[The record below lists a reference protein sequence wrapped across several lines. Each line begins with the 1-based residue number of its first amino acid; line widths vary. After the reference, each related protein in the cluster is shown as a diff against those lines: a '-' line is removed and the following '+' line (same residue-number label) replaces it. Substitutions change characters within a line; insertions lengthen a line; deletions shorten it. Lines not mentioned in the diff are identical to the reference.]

1 MSEGIQGFLMRADTV
16 CRVVVSVCCLIVFAD
31 LAANGYREI
40 KFSSINDKFSV
51 YNCQDQPLDY
61 TFAVALF
68 GWLMATFFLCLFFA
82 DEVSSSVQAYRSQ
95 LVAIDLG
102 FNGLWCF
109 LFFIAFCWTTN
120 MWTAGDATCFQIA
133 GADAKFKK
141 MKDCSDG
148 YPKDVCFTDG
158 NINAAG
164 TGIAFSFFCT
174 LLFGALCF
182 FSAQK
187 MSRGDSANVSYDQE
201 YLGAADPD
209 ISGGVDDYEP
219 SSVAYAPMDDSY
231 TAAEPYNYVD

>member
-1 MSEGIQGFLMRADTV
+1 
-16 CRVVVSVCCLIVFAD
+16 
-31 LAANGYREI
+31 
-40 KFSSINDKFSV
+40 
-51 YNCQDQPLDY
+51 
-61 TFAVALF
+61 
-68 GWLMATFFLCLFFA
+68 MATFFLCLFFA

-187 MSRGDSANVSYDQE
+187 MSRGDSGKLFSVRITCTIPYCVYSAQQTYRTTRSTWELRIPTFLVELMTTNRPLLRTPLWMIATQLLNPTTMSTKKHCRFFCCFGRAQLREFPASCPSTKFLSALSFNNVHY
-201 YLGAADPD
+201 
-209 ISGGVDDYEP
+209 
-219 SSVAYAPMDDSY
+219 YAGR
-231 TAAEPYNYVD
+231 